1 MLMRHISRTGLL
13 SLTLIY
19 ACSVQG
25 ETQAVQPGSPT
36 AQPAATPGAQGP
48 DASGQAVVLDHVI
61 GVINGDVLLESDV
74 QSEMRFAALQP
85 YSNPA
90 RETARMVAAERLVN
104 RTLILQQMD
113 DPQQQLKLPPPTDE
127 QVQARITEL
136 RKAIPECK
144 RYKCET
150 TEGWHD
156 FLEVHGFTEQQVED
170 RWRQRLRILQFT
182 EARFRSGIRVPRA
195 EIEAYYRDDLLP
207 QFAKEKVTPPP
218 LETIESR
225 IEEILLQ
232 QKVNV
237 MLQDWVKSLRD
248 QGNVLI
254 LDPSYGES
262 NPSDIDKPGGSE

>member
-1 MLMRHISRTGLL
+1 MRIRHIPRAELMSMALL
-13 SLTLIY
+13 C
-19 ACSVQG
+19 ACLVRG
-25 ETQAVQPGSPT
+25 EAQNPQSALQTP
-36 AQPAATPGAQGP
+36 QPATSS
-48 DASGQAVVLDHVI
+48 DISGQPVVLDHVI

-90 RETARMVAAERLVN
+90 RETTRMVAAERLVN

-127 QVQARITEL
+127 QVQARISEL

-150 TEGWHD
+150 AEGWHD
-156 FLEVHGFTEQQVED
+156 FLDAHGFTEQQVEE

-195 EIEAYYRDDLLP
+195 DIEAYYNDDLLP

-232 QKVNV
+232 QRVNA

-254 LDPSYGES
+254 LDPSYGKS
-262 NPSDIDKPGGSE
+262 NPVGSDTPGGSA